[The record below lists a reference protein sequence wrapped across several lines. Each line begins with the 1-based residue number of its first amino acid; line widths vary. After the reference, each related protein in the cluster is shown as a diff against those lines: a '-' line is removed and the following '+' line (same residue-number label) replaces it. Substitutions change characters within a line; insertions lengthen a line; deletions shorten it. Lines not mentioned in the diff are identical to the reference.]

1 MNFFALAQETI
12 RITEDGL
19 YEVGGKTV
27 QLPKDEIK
35 DVIVYDPELGEE
47 MSHVTKR
54 ANGAGRIIVTGEDSF
69 EAAARYKNPLVMSF
83 ANALHPGGGFK
94 MGSNAQEESLC
105 RASTLYASIASEH
118 GKLMYDYN
126 ATHPSKVA
134 SDFMLLSP
142 NVSVFR
148 DPNGELLSKP
158 YTVGVISVPAPNRA
172 GAAFRVRKATTALA
186 MENRLRIMFSIAY
199 QNNYRNLVLGAW
211 GCGVFRNEAKD
222 VAEHFRKVL
231 IDEGYAKYFNEIC
244 FAIHRKPN
252 KKESKNQRIFRM
264 ALTPEAQPE
273 QTTDKE
279 KRKAKLPGKIRLPKV
294 KKVKEKHAEKA
305 ATKAAAKAEKK
316 AVKKAAKAERAGR
329 GEKHRKIRKREKNEE
344 Q

>member
-12 RITEDGL
+12 QITEDGL

-27 QLPKDEIK
+27 QLPKGEFEE
-35 DVIVYDPELGEE
+35 VIVYDPELGEE

-126 ATHPSKVA
+126 ASHPSKVA

-142 NVSVFR
+142 NVTVFR
-148 DPNGELLSKP
+148 DPNGKLLSKP

-172 GAAFRVRKATTALA
+172 GAAFRVRKATTAEA
-186 MENRLRIMFSIAY
+186 MEKRLRIMLSVAY

-211 GCGVFRNEAKD
+211 GCGVFRNEAQD

-244 FAIHRKPN
+244 FAIHRKAN
-252 KKESKNQRIFRM
+252 KKESKNQRIFRLT
-264 ALTPEAQPE
+264 LTPEAEPE
-273 QTTDKE
+273 QVPE
-279 KRKAKLPGKIRLPKV
+279 KKKKKAKLPGKIHLPKVPNV
-294 KKVKEKHAEKA
+294 KKVKEKHAAKV
-305 ATKAAAKAEKK
+305 ATKAE
-316 AVKKAAKAERAGR
+316 KKAAKAERTGH
-329 GEKHRKIRKREKNEE
+329 GEKNRKIRKREKNGEE
-344 Q
+344 